1 MRDSVLA
8 GVSVGLTIELSNHG
22 ARTARRLRGLA
33 APMIDLEGISASCIR
48 VESTNE
54 RRGLQRD
61 SCHGFDVHVAGIE
74 VNFGASGSGLW
85 GRGGLTK
92 ANVSA

>member
-1 MRDSVLA
+1 
-8 GVSVGLTIELSNHG
+8 
-22 ARTARRLRGLA
+22 
-33 APMIDLEGISASCIR
+33 MIDLEGISASCIR

-74 VNFGASGSGLW
+74 VNLAPREAGCGVAEDSRRQMFRHEL
-85 GRGGLTK
+85 
-92 ANVSA
+92 